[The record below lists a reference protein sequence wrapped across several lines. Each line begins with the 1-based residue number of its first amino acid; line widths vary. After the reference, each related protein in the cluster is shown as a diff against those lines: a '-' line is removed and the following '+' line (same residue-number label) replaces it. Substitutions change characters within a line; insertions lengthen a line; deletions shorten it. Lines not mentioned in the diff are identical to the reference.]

1 MSNKINWSELMEAN
15 RDKIEETIREA
26 KKETYGTMQG
36 WHVDVEMDEDGEVWT
51 SGLASQGSQSMSS
64 YNGETFIVCYIESWE
79 VDTNES
85 EDIKHHEKLYAE
97 YLAQKEDEDGEVW
110 TSGLASQGSQSM
122 SSWEGKTYVIC
133 SIESWNIEIDESED
147 IKYNEKLY
155 AEFQAQKEDENGYEY
170 VYEFMREKYPDIL
183 QEWQNDA
190 KDYELSEFD
199 PSEYLDRA
207 IEDEK
212 EYSKY

>member
-1 MSNKINWSELMEAN
+1 MSNKINWVKIMEDN

-36 WHVDVEMDEDGEVWT
+36 WHVDVEM
-51 SGLASQGSQSMSS
+51 
-64 YNGETFIVCYIESWE
+64 
-79 VDTNES
+79 
-85 EDIKHHEKLYAE
+85 
-97 YLAQKEDEDGEVW
+97 DEDGEVW

-207 IEDEK
+207 MEDEK

>member
-1 MSNKINWSELMEAN
+1 MSNKINWVKIMEDN

-51 SGLASQGSQSMSS
+51 R
-64 YNGETFIVCYIESWE
+64 
-79 VDTNES
+79 
-85 EDIKHHEKLYAE
+85 
-97 YLAQKEDEDGEVW
+97 
-110 TSGLASQGSQSM
+110 GLASQGSQSM
-122 SSWEGKTYVIC
+122 SSWKGETYIIC
-133 SIESWNIEIDESED
+133 SIHSWEVELDEDEEIKHD
-147 IKYNEKLY
+147 EKLY
-155 AEFQAQKEDENGYEY
+155 VEFLAQKDTDDGSERAID
-170 VYEFMREKYPDIL
+170 FMYAKYPEVL
-183 QEWQNDA
+183 QEWQNDV

-207 IEDEK
+207 IDDEK